1 MVSSSR
7 EEIVE
12 AFDAVSGLLELSFAV
27 LTTTER
33 LALLER
39 LEHETRRL
47 PVPRHAL
54 IAGVRQQAS
63 PAELGGKLAHVL
75 ADRLHISRAEANRR
89 IGEAHDLGR
98 RRALTGEPP
107 PPRLSATAAG
117 QRAGAIGAGQISV
130 IRRFIERLPCWVDG
144 PTRERAEAQLARHA
158 ADFRPEQ
165 LAKLADKLADCLNP
179 DGNVTDQ
186 DRARRRGLTLGPKMS
201 MACRRC
207 AAGSPGRARQPRSRV
222 DQAGRPRHGQPLRPG
237 PGAGWGAVAAGD
249 RLRHPQ
255 PRPAQ
260 PRRPARRGAR
270 DTGVGKTRSA
280 QRATGVHHRRSNCAL
295 LVHPTAGPDGGPVG
309 NSWKIRYRPLRCLT
323 VRRRIARGGALLRL

>member
-1 MVSSSR
+1 MR
-7 EEIVE
+7 
-12 AFDAVSGLLELSFAV
+12 
-27 LTTTER
+27 
-33 LALLER
+33 
-39 LEHETRRL
+39 RRL

-98 RRALTGEPP
+98 RRALTGEPL

-130 IRRFIERLPCWVDG
+130 IRRFVERLPCWVDG
-144 PTRERAEAQLARHA
+144 PIRERAEAQLARHA

-186 DRARRRGLTLGPKMS
+186 DRARRRGLTLGPQDADGMS
-201 MACRRC
+201 PLRGWLTR
-207 AAGSPGRARQPRSRV
+207 GRAHQPGSRV

-237 PGAGWGAVAAGD
+237 PVLDGAPLQQAID
-249 RLRHPQ
+249 SDTRS
-255 PRPAQ
+255 PAQ
-260 PRRPARRGAR
+260 RNH
-270 DTGVGKTRSA
+270 D
-280 QRATGVHHRRSNCAL
+280 AL
-295 LVHPTAGPDGGPVG
+295 NAG
-309 NSWKIRYRPLRCLT
+309 C
-323 VRRRIARGGALLRL
+323 